1 MTTTVEQSADFRV
14 MLADESPEVIA
25 RSKVIG
31 EQNDQFRGTWGA
43 DFTVPG
49 QIFMTNGVTAL
60 SNGWQVQIM
69 TTVMKFDDFT
79 EDNDP
84 YLQRDFGA
92 FTLTIDGNTER
103 FFWKIDLYDRNYQHG
118 SDDSANTDVTRRVLT
133 IMLTSE
139 Y

>member
-1 MTTTVEQSADFRV
+1 MNSTAEHPEDFRV

-43 DFTVPG
+43 DFTIPG
-49 QIFMTNGVTAL
+49 RIVQTAGVAAL
-60 SNGWQVQIM
+60 DFAWQVQIM
-69 TTVMKFDDFT
+69 TTVMKFSEFT

-84 YLQRDFGA
+84 YLHRDFGA
-92 FTLTIDGNTER
+92 FKLTIDGQTKR
-103 FFWKIDLYDRNYQHG
+103 FFWKIDLYDRAYQYG
-118 SDDSANTDVTRRVLT
+118 SDDSANTDATRRVLT